1 MLRPPV
7 ETTRQKNDFVNE
19 ILFTVQASEV
29 AAIAEREF
37 GYDLLPVEISDPTV
51 NGEANLFIARKN
63 SEFVGHRV
71 MDNILPNESSLK
83 TCLEGAATY
92 GPEFVRMWI
101 GSCLT
106 ADRTA
111 LAEHGYC
118 RDIITKVVG
127 GAFLQISVPQ

>member
-1 MLRPPV
+1 M
-7 ETTRQKNDFVNE
+7 
-19 ILFTVQASEV
+19 
-29 AAIAEREF
+29 
-37 GYDLLPVEISDPTV
+37 

-71 MDNILPNESSLK
+71 MDNIMPNELSLT

-101 GSCLT
+101 GSCLI

-111 LAEHGYC
+111 LAEHSCC
-118 RDIITKVVG
+118 RDIVTKVVG
-127 GAFLQISVPQ
+127 EDFLPN